1 MHFVKKIL
9 YLYNFVQTAETIN
22 IMVATTL
29 KVSEKKVDTND
40 TGNNV
45 KARRLLY
52 IAEIQPCSLT
62 SKLTDHAVF
71 KVQTSGRTP

>member
-52 IAEIQPCSLT
+52 IAEI
-62 SKLTDHAVF
+62 
-71 KVQTSGRTP
+71 

>member
-9 YLYNFVQTAETIN
+9 YLYNFVQTTETIN

-52 IAEIQPCSLT
+52 IAEI
-62 SKLTDHAVF
+62 
-71 KVQTSGRTP
+71 